1 MDFLDISSI
10 DSSQNSIYHL
20 EEGQGREILVISI
33 DIGTGKPEEIT
44 LREHD
49 TPQSVALEFCR
60 KHNLN
65 PDAEKVLV
73 DVIKEHL
80 HAKPIVEVSM
90 MVEQVGKKR
99 GESQKAE
106 STKSKNDTRDDIRSK
121 PDKNFT
127 DHSKISRFSQRPNCG
142 ERLYNEGLVQREKYE
157 KKLTEMREQIDKEKM
172 KEITFKPSI
181 SPERQMPRLQLLGP
195 DSGLKKPIDRCEA
208 LYKLSQKSSTT
219 ANSPNKFMSNS
230 PSMSQKILNSRKNL
244 QLYLEQREQAKNN
257 PVRARSP
264 NLLTKDRSRKN
275 YRSQSQDRKVKL
287 SNEQTDKIINRIKTI
302 RFVQLF
308 ETLNPNT
315 KQEINKF
322 TLEGIR
328 LSKGV
333 YRILDPFLEELKKL
347 KHGLNLDQFC
357 RVMDLYIRELTP
369 EDRSIIL
376 QTGKKRNFKSNSK
389 NMTGDKDLSNDLWSP
404 KHEEKLLVFEHFPEY
419 T

>member
-10 DSSQNSIYHL
+10 DGSQNSIYNL
-20 EEGQGREILVISI
+20 EEDHGREILVISI
-33 DIGTGKPEEIT
+33 DIGSGKPEEIA

-49 TPQSVALEFCR
+49 TPQSVAQEFCR

-65 PDAEKVLV
+65 PDAEKVLI

-80 HAKPIVEVSM
+80 HAKPVVEVSM
-90 MVEQVGKKR
+90 MVEKVEKK
-99 GESQKAE
+99 GESQKTE
-106 STKSKNDTRDDIRSK
+106 SSQSKNDTRDDIRTK
-121 PDKNFT
+121 LEKNFT

-142 ERLYNEGLVQREKYE
+142 ERLYNEGLAHKEKYE
-157 KKLTEMREQIDKEKM
+157 RKLTEMREQIDKEKM

-181 SPERQMPRLQLLGP
+181 SPQRQMPRLQLLGP

-219 ANSPNKFMSNS
+219 SNSPNKFVSNS
-230 PSMSQKILNSRKNL
+230 PSLSQKILNSRKNL

-257 PVRARSP
+257 PIRAKSP

-275 YRSQSQDRKVKL
+275 YRSQSQERKVKL

-308 ETLNPNT
+308 ETLNPNP
-315 KQEINKF
+315 KQEINKI
-322 TLEGIR
+322 TIEGIR
-328 LSKGV
+328 LSKSIF
-333 YRILDPFLEELKKL
+333 RILDPFLEELKKL

-357 RVMDLYIRELTP
+357 RVMELYIRELTP
-369 EDRSIIL
+369 EDRGIIL
-376 QTGKKRNFKSNSK
+376 QTGKKRPLKGNSK
-389 NMTGDKDLSNDLWSP
+389 NTAGDKDLSNDLWSP